1 MSNVEGNEM
10 LEREE
15 EGNYKH
21 ITMTALVGVP
31 LRSLPRISSQQIYVD
46 LAGNLS
52 SG

>member
-31 LRSLPRISSQQIYVD
+31 LRSLPRISSQ
-46 LAGNLS
+46 
-52 SG
+52 